1 MVRHVLSLAGGG
13 IRGTITA
20 SFLEQ
25 LEKFLIKYTQKTLYE
40 TFDVYTGS
48 STGALIASSI
58 AYKGMTAR
66 EISQKFYT
74 HETAKEIMN
83 KSWIDSLFG
92 LFQTRPKYDGIGKRN
107 LIKRVCGDIK
117 CSETDKD
124 VIIPIYDITLEDPVI
139 VKSWETE
146 KFGNNYQ
153 LANILD
159 ATSAAPGFFPSVEYI
174 PGKWA
179 IDGSIISHNPSLMSY
194 INTKKLYPDEKV
206 IVVSIGT
213 GQGYPKKIGNSSMFW
228 GAIEW
233 ATEGNLFDIFLNA
246 PMEAEV
252 SMTRTLCTCNGDKFI
267 HVDGML
273 KHTTMDDIS
282 EENLER
288 LRKIGRDLWYQNKH
302 HFEKLFL
309 PTGVEIEHE
318 SIFL

>member
-13 IRGTITA
+13 IRGTITS
-20 SFLEQ
+20 SFLEE
-25 LEKFLIKYTQKTLYE
+25 LEKFLIKYTQKSLYE

-66 EISQKFYT
+66 EISQKYYT
-74 HETAKEIMN
+74 HETAKDIMN
-83 KSWIDSLFG
+83 KSWIDRILG
-92 LFQTRPKYDGIGKRN
+92 LIQTQPKYDGVGKRN
-107 LIKRVCGDIK
+107 IIRKVCGDIK
-117 CSETDKD
+117 FSETDKD
-124 VIIPIYDITLEDPVI
+124 VIVPIYDITLEDPII
-139 VKSWETE
+139 VKSWEKRSSDYE
-146 KFGNNYQ
+146 LSK
-153 LANILD
+153 ILD
-159 ATSAAPGFFPSVEYI
+159 ATSAAPGFFPSVEYV
-174 PGKWA
+174 PKRWA
-179 IDGSIISHNPSLMSY
+179 IDGSVISHNPSMMGY

-206 IVVSIGT
+206 VIVSIGT
-213 GQGYPKKIGNSSMFW
+213 GQGFPKKIGSSSMFW

-252 SMTRTLCTCNGDKFI
+252 TMTKTLCESNGDKFI

-273 KHTTMDDIS
+273 KHITMDDIS

-288 LRKIGRDLWYQNKH
+288 LRKIGRDLWYQNKQ
-302 HFEKLFL
+302 HFEKIFI